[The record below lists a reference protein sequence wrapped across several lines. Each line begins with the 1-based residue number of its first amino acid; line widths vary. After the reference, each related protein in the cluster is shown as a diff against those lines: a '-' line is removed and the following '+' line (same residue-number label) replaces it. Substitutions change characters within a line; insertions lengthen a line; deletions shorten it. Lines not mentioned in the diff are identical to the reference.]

1 MMNIVT
7 VTACAAAAI
16 FGYRRSNGR
25 LNGRLK
31 PAMTELIAHMTATGR
46 PVLVYPRGRSGR
58 NSAFMLLMMKGPR
71 VILCSNTLKPTSVST
86 PSELGDAVMEH
97 FGHRAH
103 LRVMLWNSNHVPR
116 STIVGIE
123 KIMVPDTLD
132 SVAGKHL
139 FHAYRALLV
148 LGVELPEMP
157 PVYAGAGVCS
167 AFAERL
173 RPILREVVCKNE

>member
-1 MMNIVT
+1 MNIV
-7 VTACAAAAI
+7 VITACAAAAF
-16 FGYRRSNGR
+16 FGYKRANSR
-25 LNGRLK
+25 LR
-31 PAMTELIAHMTATGR
+31 PAMTELIAHMTATGL

-58 NSAFMLLMMKGPR
+58 NSAFMLLMMKGSR
-71 VILCSNTLKPTSVST
+71 VILCSNTLNPTSVST

-103 LRVMLWNSNHVPR
+103 LRVMLWNHVHR
-116 STIVGIE
+116 RTLVGIQNT
-123 KIMVPDTLD
+123 MVPDTLD

-139 FHAYRALLV
+139 FHAYRALLA

-157 PVYAGAGVCS
+157 PVFAGAGVCS

-173 RPILREVVCKNE
+173 RHVLREVVCKNE